1 MGRTG
6 TILLADISLRM
17 AAKQGNVDMLN
28 NLQKLREQRSNMVD
42 NIEQYKLAHL
52 VVLECLMGLRTSILC
67 DEDMDK
73 NVQKL
78 IRDRDYKI
86 QMNYLKETEWQDQAM
101 KSIADVS
108 EDLPIY
114 PEKNRIPGIVPG
126 E

>member
-1 MGRTG
+1 
-6 TILLADISLRM
+6 M